1 MNSTNIYYDHATDS
15 HTLVKAN
22 ILSGQQLKTSSVVTD
37 KLSSSGNN
45 DIQIE
50 SHLRLKDGKSLHALY
65 NDEHIS
71 MHNIIHRIEQLEN
84 QIRKQ
89 IDVINMSNEQR
100 LGRLEAYVSKL
111 DQTLTVFENDQLI
124 TF

>member
-1 MNSTNIYYDHATDS
+1 
-15 HTLVKAN
+15 
-22 ILSGQQLKTSSVVTD
+22 
-37 KLSSSGNN
+37 
-45 DIQIE
+45 
-50 SHLRLKDGKSLHALY
+50 
-65 NDEHIS
+65 
-71 MHNIIHRIEQLEN
+71 MHNLIHRIEQLEN
-84 QIRKQ
+84 LVQKQ

>member
-22 ILSGQQLKTSSVVTD
+22 ILSGEQLKTSSVVTD
-37 KLSSSGNN
+37 KLSSGNN

-50 SHLRLKDGKSLHALY
+50 SHLKLKDGKSLHTFY

-84 QIRKQ
+84 LVQKQ

>member
-22 ILSGQQLKTSSVVTD
+22 ILSGEQLKTSSVVTD
-37 KLSSSGNN
+37 KLSSGNN